1 MVRYVDSGSRQ
12 SQDALGTWLEQELMG
27 PVPPTALRLQS
38 GFYGSASLGYLEG
51 ALSSL
56 EQADGHTRILVGSND
71 GQTPRSDIADLLAIA
86 GQPRT
91 NLRLGV
97 VSFQTGFFHPK
108 VYHFVR
114 DDGSMTAYVGSAN
127 LTAPGVR
134 SLHVEAGLILDSK
147 AGDAATLGDI
157 ANAIDEWFRAAR
169 PGLYE
174 VTVDSDL
181 DPLVQAN
188 VIGVTRPP
196 RVKRT
201 VTPAPPSGSSTTT
214 KNGHSLHPLVAVPLV
229 QQTLPSANTSGGTQ
243 LGTGTG
249 TGTGAAGQSGTTASP
264 PPPAATPA
272 VTPPSIGPSV
282 KHWGKKLSDSDAQRK
297 KTGNQRGGITLVQ
310 GDYRGKIDQTTYFRN
325 DLFVNQAWQTG
336 RANTGQPIERTT
348 VPMNVTI
355 DGTYHGTIDFLVT
368 NGTSRESSHNYTAEL
383 HIEPIGALIRQN
395 DMSGKHLD
403 IAFDANGNYWLT
415 IA

>member
-12 SQDALGTWLEQELMG
+12 SQDALGTWLDQELMG

-38 GFYGSASLGYLEG
+38 GFYGAASLGYLEG

-114 DDGSMTAYVGSAN
+114 ADGSMTAYVGSAN
-127 LTAPGVR
+127 LTGPGVR

-147 AGDAATLGDI
+147 SGDAATLVDI
-157 ANAIDEWFRAAR
+157 ANAIDEWFIATR

-174 VTVDSDL
+174 VAVDSDL

-188 VIGVTRPP
+188 VLGVTRPP

-201 VTPAPPSGSSTTT
+201 VTPAPSSGSSST
-214 KNGHSLHPLVAVPLV
+214 KKKGHSLHPLVAVPLV
-229 QQTLPSANTSGGTQ
+229 QQALPSANTSTGTRS
-243 LGTGTG
+243 GTGT
-249 TGTGAAGQSGTTASP
+249 AGQPGATSSTPLP
-264 PPPAATPA
+264 PATPA
-272 VTPPSIGPSV
+272 VTPPPVGASV

-297 KTGNQRGGITLVQ
+297 KTGNQRGAITLVQ

-336 RANTGQPIERTT
+336 TANTGQPIERTT

-355 DGTYHGTIDFLVT
+355 DGTYHGTMDFLVT
-368 NGTSRESSHNYTAEL
+368 NGTSRESSQNNYTSEL

-395 DMSGKHLD
+395 NISGKHLD
-403 IAFDANGNYWLT
+403 IALDANGDYWLT